1 MTSMLVDVNWL
12 SWPGS
17 APGGPVTFLLRKRKV
32 TKRKTPPLSAS
43 FAGATETCGARFVR
57 GLAKLATLKQRQPL
71 SAQSCAPRRIQRGTP
86 DAGSVA
92 LCATSRLGRDVPSPQ
107 PSPASGRGS
116 HTGAKAV
123 RIPAFTPSP
132 LRGEGWGE
140 GLALRAMPGIAGPA
154 VRSLGS
160 PSQSACAACFWRDQ
174 ERDCLSA
181 ASSSAPPPKVRSAGC
196 PEGVAASGGGLSFGD
211 FSLATQR
218 KVTALS
224 GAQPDRGCLLTVQ
237 HGIARPTAGG
247 KE

>member
-71 SAQSCAPRRIQRGTP
+71 SAQSCALRRIQRGTP
-86 DAGSVA
+86 DAESVA

-140 GLALRAMPGIAGPA
+140 GLALRAMPGTAGPA
-154 VRSLGS
+154 VRSRIWGPPLDAPALRAFGGKK
-160 PSQSACAACFWRDQ
+160 
-174 ERDCLSA
+174 ERDWLSA
-181 ASSSAPPPKVRSAGC
+181 ASSSAPPPKARSAGC
-196 PEGVAASGGGLSFGD
+196 PEGVAASGGSLFFGD
-211 FSLATQR
+211 FLLAAQK
-218 KVTALS
+218 KVTAPP
-224 GAQPDRGCLLTVQ
+224 GAYPGRGCMEE
-237 HGIARPTAGG
+237 AP
-247 KE
+247 